1 MKRICGEIYGHSP
14 TCTAARGYADR
25 MLKVEKPR
33 ELPVQATVKLELVI
47 NLKTATALV
56 SRRRQVR

>member
-1 MKRICGEIYGHSP
+1 VKYMTTGRHAPPRG
-14 TCTAARGYADR
+14 GYADR

-47 NLKTATALV
+47 NLEIAAALV

>member
-1 MKRICGEIYGHSP
+1 MKYMATVRHVPPRG
-14 TCTAARGYADR
+14 GYADR
-25 MLKVEKPR
+25 MLEVEKPS

-47 NLKTATALV
+47 NLETATALV

>member
-1 MKRICGEIYGHSP
+1 VKYMA
-14 TCTAARGYADR
+14 TARHVPPRGGYADR
-25 MLKVEKPR
+25 MLEVEKPS

-47 NLKTATALV
+47 DLETAPALV

>member
-1 MKRICGEIYGHSP
+1 
-14 TCTAARGYADR
+14 

>member
-1 MKRICGEIYGHSP
+1 VTGI
-14 TCTAARGYADR
+14 AAELPPPPPIYADR

-47 NLKTATALV
+47 NLEIAAALV

>member
-1 MKRICGEIYGHSP
+1 MA
-14 TCTAARGYADR
+14 TARHVPPRGGYADR
-25 MLKVEKPR
+25 SLKVEKPSG
-33 ELPVQATVKLELVI
+33 LPVQATVKFELVI